1 MSVALL
7 DKKVLF
13 KFFKR
18 QRGQFIT
25 VGIWLIVVYFLF
37 YCPATRPTWE
47 GLIDFLS
54 NRNPPTW
61 LMPTQPGQKTDVLQ
75 TKIYKRQKLAQ
86 FKIKTNLVTQDFNTI
101 VGIKTDNPADP
112 TNGNKTPWEKLKV
125 DIAAAGNTFVDFW
138 GVSIVTYQGQTIIVG
153 EISQGSQ
160 PINLNDRVLRWQKEI
175 EVAAK
180 KYSLE
185 PSLIAAVIEQESGGD
200 PNSVSPVG
208 ALGLM
213 QLMPSTAKFLNVDP
227 YDPAQCI
234 DGGAHYLQMQLMEF
248 GNTPEALAAYN
259 AGPGNVKNNSWSNIS
274 ETLNYVQ
281 RVPLLISKYDRIWNE
296 NRSN

>member
-1 MSVALL
+1 
-7 DKKVLF
+7 
-13 KFFKR
+13 
-18 QRGQFIT
+18 
-25 VGIWLIVVYFLF
+25 
-37 YCPATRPTWE
+37 
-47 GLIDFLS
+47 
-54 NRNPPTW
+54 
-61 LMPTQPGQKTDVLQ
+61 MPTDPGQKTDVLQ

-86 FKIKTNLVTQDFNTI
+86 FKIKTNLVAQDFKAI
-101 VGIKTDNPADP
+101 VGIKTDSPADP
-112 TNGNKTPWEKLKV
+112 TKGNKTPWGKLKV
-125 DIAAAGNTFVDFW
+125 DVAAAGNTFVDFW
-138 GVSIVTYQGQTIIVG
+138 SVSIVTYQGQTIIVG
-153 EISQGSQ
+153 ELSQSSH
-160 PINLNDRVLRWQKEI
+160 PINLNDRVLRWQREI

-200 PNSVSPVG
+200 PNSVSPMG
-208 ALGLM
+208 AGLM

-234 DGGAHYLQMQLMEF
+234 DGGAHYLQMQLKEF
-248 GNTPEALAAYN
+248 GNIPEALAAYN

-274 ETLNYVQ
+274 ETSNYVQ

>member
-7 DKKVLF
+7 DKKVLL
-13 KFFKR
+13 KFFMK
-18 QRGQFIT
+18 QRGRLMT
-25 VGIWLIVVYFLF
+25 SGICLIVIYFLF
-37 YCPATRPTWE
+37 YCPATKLTWE
-47 GLIDFLS
+47 GLIDVLS
-54 NRNPPTW
+54 NRTPPSW
-61 LMPTQPGQKTDVLQ
+61 LIPTQPGQKIDVLQ

-86 FKIKTNLVTQDFNTI
+86 FKIKANLLAQDFTAVI
-101 VGIKTDNPADP
+101 GIKTDSSADL
-112 TNGNKTPWEKLKV
+112 TNENKATWEKLKV
-125 DIAAAGNTFVDFW
+125 DVVAAGNTFVDFW

-153 EISQGSQ
+153 EISQNFQ

-185 PSLIAAVIEQESGGD
+185 PSLIAAVMEQESGGD
-200 PNSVSPVG
+200 PDSVSPVG

-213 QLMPSTAKFLNVDP
+213 QLMPSTAQFLNVDP

-234 DGGAHYLQMQLMEF
+234 DGGAHYLQIQLKEF
-248 GNTPEALAAYN
+248 GNIPEALAAYN
-259 AGPGNVKNNSWSNIS
+259 AGPGNVRNNSWSNIP

-281 RVPLLISKYDRIWNE
+281 RVPRLISKYERIWNE
-296 NRSN
+296 NRSH